1 MFGPTTTLKP
11 NTTLSRT
18 LPSQANA
25 SARSMFWPAA
35 ATRWTRLLFTS
46 STSAQ
51 PPTPIAMPAFTH
63 VPNPARATASAPTP
77 TSALARRI
85 YESRVEA
92 HLRKHGVSQQ
102 EFMTA
107 LVEQDAD
114 AACLAAMSEGTGVH
128 DGAEPRAPMVA
139 PPPTLIASLL
149 LVEDFEAFAQMMQ
162 QRALEQE

>member
-1 MFGPTTTLKP
+1 
-11 NTTLSRT
+11 
-18 LPSQANA
+18 
-25 SARSMFWPAA
+25 
-35 ATRWTRLLFTS
+35 
-46 STSAQ
+46 
-51 PPTPIAMPAFTH
+51 MPAFTH

-128 DGAEPRAPMVA
+128 DGAEPRAPMVT

>member
-1 MFGPTTTLKP
+1 MP
-11 NTTLSRT
+11 
-18 LPSQANA
+18 A
-25 SARSMFWPAA
+25 SA
-35 ATRWTRLLFTS
+35 
-46 STSAQ
+46 
-51 PPTPIAMPAFTH
+51 H
-63 VPNPARATASAPTP
+63 VPNPARAPASAPTP
-77 TSALARRI
+77 TFPLARRI

-114 AACLAAMSEGTGVH
+114 AACLAATSEGTGVH
-128 DGAEPRAPMVA
+128 DGVEPRAPMVA